1 MIAINLPNFN
11 AAFLAKNAH
20 AYEQSC
26 QCDPQEWVI
35 LNVRIRTMIEVVN
48 ETDNRDDG
56 ATGAPL
62 GVALLQA
69 LHEMPEVET
78 HLVMSKW
85 AKTTIELETPW
96 TARDV
101 AALAD
106 VTHNPADQAAT
117 ISSGSFRTDG
127 MIVIP
132 CSMKTLAGIVRAMPK
147 GWSDAPRM
155 WCSKRAASWCWSRVK
170 CRLAPFIWKHAGAFP
185 HGGGDGPPC
194 PLITTIRRTVDDIT
208 QHIVTRVLDQ
218 FGLEH
223 RKARRWEGLRAAQ
236 HFSQEKNMAF
246 DDLKL
251 PAGAG

>member
-1 MIAINLPNFN
+1 
-11 AAFLAKNAH
+11 
-20 AYEQSC
+20 
-26 QCDPQEWVI
+26 
-35 LNVRIRTMIEVVN
+35 MIEVVN

-56 ATGAPL
+56 GNRRSL

-132 CSMKTLAGIVRAMPK
+132 CSMKTLAGIRA
-147 GWSDAPRM
+147 GYAEGLVG
-155 WCSKRAASWCWSRVK
+155 RAADVVLKEGRKLVLVPREMPLSTIHLENMALSRMGV
-170 CRLAPFIWKHAGAFP
+170 AMV
-185 HGGGDGPPC
+185 PPC
-194 PLITTIRRTVDDIT
+194 PRITTIRRPLMT
-208 QHIVTRVLDQ
+208 
-218 FGLEH
+218 
-223 RKARRWEGLRAAQ
+223 
-236 HFSQEKNMAF
+236 
-246 DDLKL
+246 L
-251 PAGAG
+251 PSIS